1 MELRLA
7 EKKDLKAVYALF
19 LRTRSA
25 MEKEKNFTWSDHYP
39 LKRNF
44 ASDIKE
50 GRAYVDEENGE
61 IIAYIAVSFDVLED
75 FFSDSKSLQK
85 ASQLRKDLQMK
96 NDEDFLLLHRLMVD
110 PSFQGHGFAQGVF
123 EAISNLYPHS
133 VLVFAVFPD
142 NRKALRAYD
151 RYGFQNLGIYAPFE
165 YGDYPFYLYYKHPG
179 TPWGSLVKEQG
190 AL

>member
-44 ASDIKE
+44 TSDIKD
-50 GRAYVDEENGE
+50 GRAYVHEENGE

-96 NDEDFLLLHRLMVD
+96 DDEDFLLLHRLMVD
-110 PSFQGHGFAQGVF
+110 PSYQGQGRAAKIFADQ
-123 EAISNLYPHS
+123 AALYPGRM
-133 VLVFAVFPD
+133 VMFAVYPN

-151 RYGFQNLGIYAPFE
+151 RYGFQNAGIYSAFE
-165 YGDYPFYLYYKHPG
+165 YGDHPCYLYFKRY
-179 TPWGSLVKEQG
+179 
-190 AL
+190 A